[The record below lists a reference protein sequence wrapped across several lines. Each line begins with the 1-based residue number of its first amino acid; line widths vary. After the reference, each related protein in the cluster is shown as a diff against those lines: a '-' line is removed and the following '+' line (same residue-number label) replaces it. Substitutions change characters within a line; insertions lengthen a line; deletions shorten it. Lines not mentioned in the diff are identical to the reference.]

1 MSDKII
7 SEEELEEQS
16 SKEEIAKENALRKH
30 ASDLEVYNKL
40 VIALDEYI
48 IRFGRT
54 SNIHDQAFDLK
65 LQVQR
70 NRQALVDW
78 ICKIC

>member
-1 MSDKII
+1 MSDQEIENAIDQQK
-7 SEEELEEQS
+7 EQA
-16 SKEEIAKENALRKH
+16 IAKHMKDIKVM
-30 ASDLEVYNKL
+30 SKL
-40 VIALDEYI
+40 VFALNEYI
-48 IRFGRT
+48 IKFGRT

-78 ICKIC
+78 ICRLC